1 MSPQHTFWKKFTK
14 MLEKLLEAAKAKSLD
29 ESFEDFLKNFFEDV
43 LLGIPERILGGI
55 DGGFFFV
62 NINVFFLQKNY
73 EEILERG
80 AFGKIF
86 GVIFGGTLYRMSSV
100 FIEKFYM

>member
-62 NINVFFLQKNY
+62 NINVFFCKKIMKKSLK
-73 EEILERG
+73 EELLE
-80 AFGKIF
+80 KS
-86 GVIFGGTLYRMSSV
+86 L
-100 FIEKFYM
+100 E